1 MRKLASVEIID
12 KLEPIP
18 SMIKI
23 PVETFEKL
31 NFNNCNY
38 RIYVKESL
46 I

>member
-18 SMIKI
+18 NAEE
-23 PVETFEKL
+23 PFEKL